1 VRAVPHA
8 TAQLMSLALPDSSV
22 RCKRHESAMNS
33 VMNTVLGRGSA
44 MSANVRAMKDALMP
58 VRLHRSNSLRIAWVL
73 PIESQERAG
82 LWKLIGS
89 EIPSKGRQAL
99 AQLHAARAR
108 CHDYQNCRA
117 DFQRWAWLITVR
129 VRTTCPRL
137 RPV

>member
-1 VRAVPHA
+1 MWGQMQTRLD
-8 TAQLMSLALPDSSV
+8 QLMIKHPVVFASG
-22 RCKRHESAMNS
+22 HEREPSQIS
-33 VMNTVLGRGSA
+33 EDGPG
-44 MSANVRAMKDALMP
+44 P
-58 VRLHRSNSLRIAWVL
+58 VL

-89 EIPSKGRQAL
+89 EIPSNGRQAL

>member
-1 VRAVPHA
+1 
-8 TAQLMSLALPDSSV
+8 
-22 RCKRHESAMNS
+22 
-33 VMNTVLGRGSA
+33 
-44 MSANVRAMKDALMP
+44 MP

-129 VRTTCPRL
+129 VRTTCPGY